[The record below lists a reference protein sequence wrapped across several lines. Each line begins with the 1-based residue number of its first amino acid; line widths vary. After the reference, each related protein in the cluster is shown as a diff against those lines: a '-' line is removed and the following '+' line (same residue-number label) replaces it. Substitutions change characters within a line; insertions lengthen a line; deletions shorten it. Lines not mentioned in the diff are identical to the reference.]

1 MTHPSSKARP
11 EVDVERELAGN
22 SNRPNAE
29 RLKRPVI
36 WSGVAFGILLLVG
49 WFLSAGDTPDYT
61 AADQDWV
68 SWSTENSS
76 RSGIGA
82 FVLLV
87 AGVAFLHF
95 AGTVREVLGSEEYR
109 LRGTESLAR
118 TAFAG
123 GVTGIVGITMAI
135 VMIGA
140 ATSVGADADPLVSRA
155 VGTASA
161 GPYLVAT
168 MGFST
173 MLGASG
179 VLTLRTGVFARW
191 TGIMALVGAVAFFT
205 VFMTLLDGTGVD
217 SVFGYGYLPGILTLV
232 VWAIAIST
240 STPGSRKKT
249 KVGTQL

>member
-1 MTHPSSKARP
+1 VTHPSSKQARP
-11 EVDVERELAGN
+11 ELERVIAGA

-29 RLKRPVI
+29 RLERPVI

-68 SWSTENSS
+68 SWATENSS

-82 FVLLV
+82 FVVLF
-87 AGVAFLHF
+87 AGCAFLHF
-95 AGTVREVLGSEEYR
+95 AGTVREVLGSEESR
-109 LRGTESLAR
+109 LRGTAQLAR

-168 MGFST
+168 MGFAT

-191 TGIMALVGAVAFFT
+191 TGMVALLGAVAFLITFI
-205 VFMTLLDGTGVD
+205 TLIDGTGED
-217 SVFGYGYLPGILTLV
+217 SVFGYGYLPGILALV
-232 VWAIAIST
+232 VWAIAT
-240 STPGSRKKT
+240 SAANHRLPQAGHPG
-249 KVGTQL
+249 G